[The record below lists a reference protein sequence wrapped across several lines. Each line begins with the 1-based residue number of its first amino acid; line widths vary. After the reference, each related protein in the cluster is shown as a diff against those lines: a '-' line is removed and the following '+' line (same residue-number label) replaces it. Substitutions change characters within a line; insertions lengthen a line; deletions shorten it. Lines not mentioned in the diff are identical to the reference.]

1 MTSPGDKAGSV
12 LSALYG
18 AGGISKR
25 ALFPGTQPSFRD
37 RLFLTPVLVTLQDS
51 CFREICRP
59 VCDIWSHRFKVRE
72 WDGGREHSGVPEAAA
87 RRAAPATQSY
97 FLATLE
103 GLGGRADEHPAVPC
117 KLSVNFCPLSVPICH
132 YQTMM
137 RTRWTMP
144 VWERPGKGTPA
155 AQWKQG
161 QYRPSPGRFPGIYSN

>member
-1 MTSPGDKAGSV
+1 MIFGVIVLRLGSGMGEEST
-12 LSALYG
+12 LEFRRRRR
-18 AGGISKR
+18 GG
-25 ALFPGTQPSFRD
+25 LHPQP
-37 RLFLTPVLVTLQDS
+37 
-51 CFREICRP
+51 
-59 VCDIWSHRFKVRE
+59 K
-72 WDGGREHSGVPEAAA
+72 
-87 RRAAPATQSY
+87 TQSY